1 MSDFILIEQHE
12 DEDLVKGEFE
22 SLKEAEKS
30 GFELLG
36 PSDNLGMRIEFKDDV
51 ILYLC

>member
-1 MSDFILIEQHE
+1 MAGFVLIEQHE

-36 PSDNLGMRIEFKDDV
+36 PSDNLGMRIEFNNEIV
-51 ILYLC
+51 IYLC